1 MRLGVFGGSF
11 NPLHMGHIQI
21 ALAAMEEAGL
31 SRMLLM
37 VAADPPHKAIAGG
50 VSAKERL
57 EMARLA
63 VREYPSLIASD
74 LELNRPGK
82 SYTVDTVAQ
91 LKAENPG
98 AEVYWLIG
106 ADMLLSLDTWYDPRR
121 LLATTR
127 FLVAGRPDNPGVE
140 QAAQRLRQEYGAD
153 ITLLKA
159 MGPDISSSDI
169 RARVEKGLPI
179 EGYTCE
185 PIIQYIYEN
194 GLYLPD
200 ELRAMVMR
208 LQGELSPK
216 RFKHTAGVVRSAAI
230 LAQRHGLDPAKAR
243 LAAYLHDCAKEDTAG
258 LARKYGLHVE
268 GIFEPVRH
276 APVGAAHARYAYGV
290 TDEAVLQAI
299 ALHTVCGS
307 GMTELD
313 KAIYLADKIEPGRNY
328 AAKQGIYSAAER
340 SLNEGMLLCIAQTEA
355 YLEKNG
361 ERMHPATITAR
372 EEIRNQQKG
381 GNQLEETMKE
391 KALGICKILDDKKA
405 VDIKALY
412 VADKTIIAE
421 WFVVC
426 SGRSSV
432 QVKTL
437 CDELEDR
444 AHELGLA
451 VRRKEGYNEARWIV
465 LDFGDIL
472 VHIFHPEEREY
483 YNLERLWEDGGCI
496 DYSKEYGHD

>member
-1 MRLGVFGGSF
+1 MHLGVFGGSF
-11 NPLHMGHIQI
+11 NPLHLGHIQI
-21 ALAAMEEAGL
+21 ALAAQQEAGL

-37 VAADPPHKAIAGG
+37 VSGDPPHKDIAAG
-50 VSAKERL
+50 VSAQERL
-57 EMARLA
+57 EMTKLA
-63 VREYPSLIASD
+63 EEEYPSLVASD
-74 LELNRPGK
+74 LELRRPGK
-82 SYTVDTVAQ
+82 SYTVDTVEQ

-106 ADMLLSLDTWYDPRR
+106 ADMLLSLDTWYDPAR
-121 LLATTR
+121 LMATTH

-140 QAAQRLRQEYGAD
+140 ETAQRLRKQYGAD
-153 ITLLKA
+153 ITVLHA

-169 RARVEKGLPI
+169 RARVAAGLPI

-194 GLYLPD
+194 GLYLPND
-200 ELRAMVMR
+200 LGAMVER
-208 LQGELSPK
+208 LRGELSPK
-216 RFKHTAGVVRSAAI
+216 RFRHTVGVVRSAAM
-230 LAQRHGLDPAKAR
+230 LAERYGIDPAKAR
-243 LAAYLHDCAKEDTAG
+243 LAAYLHDCAKEDTEG
-258 LARKYGLHVE
+258 LARKYGLAVD
-268 GIFEPVRH
+268 GMSAPIRH
-276 APVGAAHARYAYGV
+276 APVGATYARRAYGV
-290 TDEAVLQAI
+290 EDEEVLQAI

-313 KAIYLADKIEPGRNY
+313 KAIYLADKIEPGRAY
-328 AAKQGIYSAAER
+328 AAKESIARAAEQ
-340 SLNEGMLLCIAQTEA
+340 SLNEGMLACIDRTAA
-355 YLEKNG
+355 YLAKTGCIPPLSPRGRKYKTNK
-361 ERMHPATITAR
+361 
-372 EEIRNQQKG
+372 KG
-381 GNQLEETMKE
+381 GNQLEEAMKE

-444 AHELGLA
+444 GHELGLT
-451 VRRKEGYNEARWIV
+451 VRRKEGYNEGRWIV

-483 YNLERLWEDGGCI
+483 YHLERLWEDGGCI
-496 DYSKEYGHD
+496 DYSQEYGQA